1 MNRSAQKAI
10 AALLSLTLMLLL
22 FSCGSKTGSSQE
34 GEGPLSLSEISE
46 YEALYGQQKDKA
58 LNALGLSQED
68 IETQDQFA
76 ARIKKQRVI
85 LEKESV
91 TELLF
96 DVVPQEGSFSG
107 ILFAFQEEDEDKA
120 KELIEPLY
128 QLSKE
133 LYGEPSTYV
142 GSNNSISN
150 WLSGDRKQLLANYLE
165 TWSIEKT
172 EYSLRI
178 DKADTGIV
186 FTLHYRFGG

>member
-22 FSCGSKTGSSQE
+22 FSCGSKAGSSQE

-68 IETQDQFA
+68 IETEDQFA

-96 DVVPQEGSFSG
+96 DVVPQEGSFAG